1 MLLSN
6 LVSNTNDVAAL
17 SVNNAPPAVA
27 ELLDNRHAD
36 ISARANREVPI
47 APPLLAELSLLVVI
61 VMISSVEC
69 TNEHPNIE
77 LCLFLVQSVKPYH
90 LISNQVISS
99 PTSINQSSKIE
110 PEITFNR

>member
-77 LCLFLVQSVKPYH
+77 LCLFLVQSVKPYP
-90 LISNQVISS
+90 ISNQVISS
-99 PTSINQSSKIE
+99 PTSIESSKIE